1 LGIFSGYKKKKS
13 VFEENPGSE
22 IEIGRDIWR
31 AA

>member
-1 LGIFSGYKKKKS
+1 LGIFSGYKKKS